1 MFHVEQ
7 PMKKFEKC
15 PVTDTELHPYISCV
29 DETVSKKTFQ
39 IDANESESI
48 LVTNPRPSLEDLG
61 SYYESD
67 AYISHTD
74 SAKGFVD
81 RIYQAVKKYALVQK
95 RKLVSTH
102 IPDKSL
108 LDIGC
113 GTGDFLLE
121 LKRNG
126 WKVSGMEP
134 NSGARAKAE
143 QKLSAS
149 LFSNPDLSEINDGS
163 WEGLSMWH
171 VLEHVP
177 DPNETVSQL
186 WRILKKGGIA
196 IIAVPN
202 FKSWDA
208 KHYKKHWAAF
218 DVPRHLFHFSQG
230 GMKDLFLK
238 NGFSHLETKPMIF
251 DSFYVSLLSEKY
263 KSGRSNLFSAFWS
276 GLRSNRAAR
285 RNGEYSSLIYVFKKQ

>member
-15 PVTDTELHPYISCV
+15 PVTDTELHPYISCI

-61 SYYESD
+61 RYYESD
-67 AYISHTD
+67 EYISHTD
-74 SAKGFVD
+74 SSKGFVD
-81 RIYQAVKKYALVQK
+81 RIYQVVKKYALGQK
-95 RKLVSTH
+95 RKLASRH
-102 IPDKSL
+102 IPAKSL

-121 LKRNG
+121 LKSHG
-126 WKVSGMEP
+126 WAVNGMEP
-134 NSGARAKAE
+134 NDGARAKAE
-143 QKLSAS
+143 NKLNTS
-149 LFSNPDLSEINDGS
+149 LYSNPDLSDIANES
-163 WEGLSMWH
+163 WDGLSMWH

-177 DPNETVSQL
+177 DPKETVTQL
-186 WRILKKGGIA
+186 HRILKKEGIA

-202 FKSWDA
+202 YKSWDA
-208 KHYKKHWAAF
+208 KHYKEYWAAY
-218 DVPRHLFHFSQG
+218 DVPRHLFHFSQT
-230 GMKDLFLK
+230 GMKSLFEE
-238 NGFSHLETKPMIF
+238 NGFSHIETKPMVF
-251 DSFYVSLLSEKY
+251 DAYYVSLLSEKY
-263 KSGRSNLFSAFWS
+263 KAGKSNLFAAFSA

-285 RNGEYSSLIYVFKKQ
+285 RTGEYSSLIYVFKKH

>member
-1 MFHVEQ
+1 M
-7 PMKKFEKC
+7 
-15 PVTDTELHPYISCV
+15 TDTELHPYISCV